1 MANHGPHGRGLRFRA
16 RCQCHAL
23 TFSPGDARFTR
34 CPAPPVLP
42 DQPQGALHI
51 MNSPISDATDVI
63 GTVLDQSR
71 RILDVYRADPGHV
84 QEHANNE
91 RRITQGGYGERQ
103 IYELVQNGA
112 DESQDR
118 PGRGRIH
125 VLLTDTHLYC
135 ANTGAPVTSG
145 GADTILRMAVSRKR
159 GGQIGR
165 FGVGV
170 KSVLSVSD
178 TPRFYSTSGCFGFDK
193 DWSAR
198 RIREVVPGLSALE
211 ETPVLRMAQP
221 LDLAHDRAQDPVLH
235 ELMAWASTTVVL
247 PLHHGAAHRLG
258 RDLRNFPP
266 HFMLFSSHMESV
278 VLEDRRDRHQLHRA
292 LWQTTQDTEKPSA
305 EETDAKLTHTRHL
318 VVEESNG
325 RPVRNERWDVFHV
338 DHSPSD
344 EARKTAGELH
354 ERLLIR
360 LSWAVPGES
369 VDARKK
375 RGSFWAFFPT
385 HYDTTLTGIL
395 NAPWKTPE
403 DRQNLTK
410 SDFNTE
416 LLAEAAELVISSLP
430 RLLKT
435 SDPGSYLT
443 LLTARGREA
452 SQWGDEMLS
461 KKVLEAAARLPSLPD
476 QRGTLRK
483 PEALR
488 LHPEDLQEKW
498 LELWAQHPGRPVG
511 WCHRSVESRE
521 RRSRARD
528 IMELASV
535 RPASVTEWLEAL
547 VADRTPAASAL
558 ALRIVADMESAHFDR
573 AAPAAAARV
582 LLTEQGDLIAPA
594 RGRGRV
600 YRRSPVGGSGL
611 QDDMTYVHPDVV
623 ADDNARHALE
633 ALGIPEA
640 DAEGRFKAI
649 LDLGFDRYGPKEWED
664 FWALLRQA
672 GTGRAAVAIRAKIQ
686 APSLAIMVR
695 TADGTFRPLRDAFL
709 AGPVVPADGSRD
721 AELLVD
727 PDFHSPDITVLRE
740 LGATDRPVVGC
751 DPRADEWFQEYLDKV
766 HKLYYKSL
774 PSSARR
780 PSPKTLLVSGAN
792 PAGPLHLLPRLSQE
806 GRAAFVKHL
815 PQHGLV
821 QNWTLQVGSNRN
833 PPQQVHSPIM
843 WMLWQKGVVP
853 TSLGDRRPSA
863 CLSPAA
869 DVNPQLLPVAS
880 IDADTARVLRL
891 TSDLGSV
898 PEALWEELFQR
909 IHDSADAEFVG
920 SAYAL
925 LTSRDVEDIPW
936 PEDTLTRCQ
945 VGGEWTTRTDEEIA
959 VTADQEQYR
968 ILVRESVPA
977 LLVPTAEDAERM
989 IADWPLKAPSELL
1002 QEELDSVVLGDPVQL
1017 TDLYPR
1023 LRQRLPRGTVWQLSH
1038 CSHLARVVRTP
1049 EGKREEPLTE
1059 ARDAETVLLCGP
1071 DDELEV
1077 LCAVDRMLGLRL
1089 GEPGCRAM
1097 LAQQQKDRENE
1108 HFLKV
1113 RQEPDAARKLLLALG
1128 GERLREELPPGLLL
1142 ADEELNGQAPDE
1154 LRIAQLVI
1162 ATHGEEVLR
1171 QLSLALTKAGFDAPQ
1186 RWTGGHAARSFV
1198 KTYGFPAEWAGDQE
1212 ASQAPP
1218 PFETVQGPR
1227 KPRPLHQYQMRLVA
1241 NMYQHLVQSDE
1252 KRSMLQIPTGAGKT
1266 RIAVEATVQAIA
1278 DGVLKGPILWI
1289 AQSTELCEQAIET
1302 WKFVWSQAGPEQNL
1316 RISRMWGGVAA
1327 EPATAGPQV
1336 VVAID
1341 DTLSRH
1347 LDTEPYAWLREA
1359 ALVIVD
1365 EAHFAIPKTYTKILD
1380 ALGIDQHRTSR
1391 HLVGLTA
1398 TAFRG
1403 SSEDETRRLAARFGR
1418 KRLDRDVFDG
1428 DDPYPH
1434 LQELGVLS
1442 QVEQRELAGG
1452 SYSLSPDQIAQV
1464 MSSNSM
1470 TLPAAVTARMARDV
1484 GRTKRIVE
1492 EIERLPQHWP
1502 VLVFGTSVEHAQ
1514 VLAALLNESG
1524 ITAASVDATTPTG
1537 VRNRRIESFR
1547 NGKIQVLT
1555 NYNVLTQGFDAPAV
1569 RAVVVAR
1576 PTYSPNTYVQMI
1588 GRGLRGPLN
1597 GGKDSCLILNVRDNI
1612 ENFGRDLAYTE
1623 FEHLW
1628 EGNG

>member
-1 MANHGPHGRGLRFRA
+1 
-16 RCQCHAL
+16 
-23 TFSPGDARFTR
+23 
-34 CPAPPVLP
+34 
-42 DQPQGALHI
+42 
-51 MNSPISDATDVI
+51 MNSPISDAADVI
-63 GTVLDQSR
+63 GTVLEQSR

-91 RRITQGGYGERQ
+91 RRITQGGYSERQ

-125 VLLTDTHLYC
+125 VLLTATHLYC

-178 TPRFYSTSGCFGFDK
+178 APRFYSTSGCFGFDK
-193 DWSAR
+193 AWSAQ
-198 RIREVVPGLSALE
+198 RIREVVPNLSELA

-221 LDLAHDRAQDPVLH
+221 LDLAHDRAEDPVLH
-235 ELMAWASTTVVL
+235 ELMTWASTTVAL
-247 PLHHGAAHRLG
+247 PLLHGAAHRLG
-258 RDLRNFPP
+258 RDLRNFPS
-266 HFMLFSSHMESV
+266 HFMLFSSHMDSV
-278 VLEDRRDRHQLHRA
+278 VLEDRRDRHQLQRV
-292 LWQTTQDTEKPSA
+292 LRQTTQDTRTSSA
-305 EETDAKLTHTRHL
+305 EEIGAELLHTRHL
-318 VVEESNG
+318 VAEEANG
-325 RPVRNERWDVFHV
+325 RSVRNERWDVFHV
-338 DHSPSD
+338 DHSPSE

-354 ERLLIR
+354 ERSLIR
-360 LSWAVPGES
+360 LSWAVPGEK
-369 VDARKK
+369 VEARKK

-410 SDFNTE
+410 SDFNNE
-416 LLAEAAELVISSLP
+416 LLAKAAELIVSSLP
-430 RLLKT
+430 RLVKPD
-435 SDPGSYLT
+435 DPGSYLT

-452 SQWGDEMLS
+452 SQWGDETLS

-476 QRGTLRK
+476 QRGTLRR
-483 PEALR
+483 PQELR

-498 LELWAQHPGRPVG
+498 LELWAEYPGHPVD

-528 IMELASV
+528 IMELAGV

-558 ALRIVADMESAHFDR
+558 ALRIVADMESAHCTR
-573 AAPAAAARV
+573 AVDARV

-600 YRRSPVGGSGL
+600 YRRSPLAGSGL
-611 QDDMTYVHPDVV
+611 QDDMTYVHPEVV

-640 DAEGRFKAI
+640 DAEGRFKAV
-649 LDLGFDRYGPKEWED
+649 LDRCFDSYGRTGWEE
-664 FWALLRQA
+664 FWTLLRQA
-672 GTGRAAVAIRAKIQ
+672 GAGRAAVAIRAKFP
-686 APSLAIMVR
+686 APSLVIKVR
-695 TADGTFRPLRDAFL
+695 TADGAFRPIRDAFL
-709 AGPVVPADGSRD
+709 AGPVVPGDGSRD

-727 PDFHSPDITVLRE
+727 PDFHSADLTVLRE
-740 LGATDRPVVGC
+740 LGATDRPVINC
-751 DPRADEWFQEYLDKV
+751 DPRADDWFHEYLDKV

-792 PAGPLHLLPRLSQE
+792 PAGPLHLLPRLSPE

-815 PQHGLV
+815 PRHGLV
-821 QNWTLQVGSNRN
+821 QNWTLQVGSHRN
-833 PPQQVHSPIM
+833 SPQQVHSPIM

-869 DVNPQLLPVAS
+869 DVDPKLLPVAS

-891 TSDLGSV
+891 TADLASV
-898 PEALWEELFQR
+898 PEALWEELFRR

-925 LTSRDVEDIPW
+925 LTGRDVDGIPW

-945 VGGEWTTRTDEEIA
+945 VGEEWTTRNDEEIA
-959 VTADQEQYR
+959 VTADREQYR

-977 LLVPTAEDAERM
+977 LLVPTVEDAERM

-1002 QEELDSVVLGDPVQL
+1002 QEELDCVVLGDPVQL

-1023 LRQRLPRGTVWQLSH
+1023 LRQRLPRGTLWQLSH

-1049 EGKREEPLTE
+1049 DGKREEPLTE
-1059 ARDAETVLLCGP
+1059 ARDADTVLLCGP
-1071 DDELEV
+1071 DDELAV
-1077 LCAVDRMLGLRL
+1077 LCAVDRVLELRL

-1108 HFLKV
+1108 QFLKV
-1113 RQEPDAARKLLLALG
+1113 RQEPDPARKLLLALG
-1128 GERLREELPPGLLL
+1128 AERLREELPPGLLL

-1171 QLSLALTKAGFDAPQ
+1171 QLSLALTKAGFDAPR

-1241 NMYQHLVQSDE
+1241 NMYQHLVQRDE

-1278 DGVLKGPILWI
+1278 DGVLQGPILWI
-1289 AQSTELCEQAIET
+1289 AQSAELCEQAIET
-1302 WKFVWSQAGPEQNL
+1302 WKFVWSQTGPEQNL

-1327 EPATAGPQV
+1327 EPATTGPQI
-1336 VVAID
+1336 VVAVD

-1347 LDTEPYAWLREA
+1347 LDTEPYAWLCDA

-1365 EAHFAIPKTYTKILD
+1365 EAHFAVPKTYTKILD

-1403 SSEDETRRLAARFGR
+1403 NSEEETRRLAARFGH

-1434 LQELGVLS
+1434 LQELGVLA
-1442 QVEQRELAGG
+1442 QVEQRELPGG
-1452 SYSLSPDQIAQV
+1452 NYSLSPDQIAQV

-1524 ITAASVDATTPTG
+1524 ITAAPVDSTTPTG
-1537 VRNRRIESFR
+1537 VRNRRIDAFR

-1576 PTYSPNTYVQMI
+1576 PTFSPNTYVQMI